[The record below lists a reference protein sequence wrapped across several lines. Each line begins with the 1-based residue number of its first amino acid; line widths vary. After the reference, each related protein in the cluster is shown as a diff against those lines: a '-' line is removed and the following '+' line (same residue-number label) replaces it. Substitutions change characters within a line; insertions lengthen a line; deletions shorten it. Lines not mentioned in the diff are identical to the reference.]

1 VPAPESASRPS
12 TDIRI
17 RIRRNRTPEENCP
30 MAPPP
35 AAGPSASATQDDPEE
50 RLPWQ
55 QFLLDDI
62 FLLTMAG
69 LVVPT
74 LLYIVWG
81 LMELSNVPVFAP

>member
-1 VPAPESASRPS
+1 
-12 TDIRI
+12 
-17 RIRRNRTPEENCP
+17 

-35 AAGPSASATQDDPEE
+35 AADPSASATQDGPKE

>member
-1 VPAPESASRPS
+1 M
-12 TDIRI
+12 T
-17 RIRRNRTPEENCP
+17 
-30 MAPPP
+30 PPP
-35 AAGPSASATQDDPEE
+35 KDAEPSASAAPADPEE